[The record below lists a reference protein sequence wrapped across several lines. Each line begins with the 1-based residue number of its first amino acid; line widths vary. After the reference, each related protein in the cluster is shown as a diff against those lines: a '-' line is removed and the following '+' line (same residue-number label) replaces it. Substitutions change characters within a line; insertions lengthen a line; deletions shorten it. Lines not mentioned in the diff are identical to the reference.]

1 MIDMVVDQR
10 LLGFPNG
17 LFHGVKLLSN
27 IEARPALPD
36 HRNDPTE
43 MSLGPFQPLH
53 DVRVGLMNVPV
64 LHALS
69 YPPP

>member
-1 MIDMVVDQR
+1 
-10 LLGFPNG
+10 
-17 LFHGVKLLSN
+17 
-27 IEARPALPD
+27 
-36 HRNDPTE
+36 